1 MTYLECEKFVAKN
14 KHRIRPNNDD
24 FKFLALTIAANTTN
38 TKRHQQIFED
48 TAIKG
53 INNDVVLERSNELNS
68 ADLNVFLV
76 YQYRVHWRV
85 IPFNEYLEIAISNSI

>member
-1 MTYLECEKFVAKN
+1 MTYSECEKFIAKN

-24 FKFLALTIAANTTN
+24 FKFLALTIATNTTN
-38 TKRHQQIFED
+38 KKRHEQIFEA

-53 INNDVVLERSNELNS
+53 ISNEVVLKRSDELNS

-76 YQYRVHWRV
+76 YQYRVYWRV
-85 IPFNEYLEIAISNSI
+85 IPFNEYLEIAISSSI

>member
-1 MTYLECEKFVAKN
+1 MTYFECEKFIAKN

-24 FKFLALTIAANTTN
+24 FKFLALTIATNTTN
-38 TKRHQQIFED
+38 TKRHEQIFEE

-53 INNDVVLERSNELNS
+53 ISNDVVLKRSGELNS
-68 ADLNVFLV
+68 DLNVFLV